1 MQVTSKVSIFS
12 SQQFVM
18 RAVFVIANAALWDL
32 GAPSSS
38 LFMSRQVEEALE
50 LCTSAC
56 ENQVWIKIVCLCYCY
71 AVLPPLCNMSS
82 EHALQSACEVQVLL
96 QSPINV

>member
-1 MQVTSKVSIFS
+1 M
-12 SQQFVM
+12 
-18 RAVFVIANAALWDL
+18 IANAALWDL

-56 ENQVWIKIVCLCYCY
+56 ENQVWIEIVCLCYCY
-71 AVLPPLCNMSS
+71 AVSPPLCEVSS
-82 EHALQSACEVQVLL
+82 EHTLQSARELQVLL
-96 QSPINV
+96 QGLVNV